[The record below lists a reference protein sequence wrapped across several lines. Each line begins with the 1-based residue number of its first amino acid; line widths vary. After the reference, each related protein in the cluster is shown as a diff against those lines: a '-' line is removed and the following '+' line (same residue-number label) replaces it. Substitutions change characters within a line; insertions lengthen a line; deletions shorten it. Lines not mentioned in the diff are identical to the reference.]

1 MDLYEEFAA
10 GDAVLLR
17 ALRSY
22 DEYRGGIPPAGRQ
35 EVLQSLQR
43 FPRGDWAAIL
53 GQSVQRRWKNLYP
66 LKKASVQTTYCR
78 TLEDQYRKYG
88 PIGPKLE
95 ALKQAMKGWIDT

>member
-35 EVLQSLQR
+35 EVLQNLQR
-43 FPRGDWAAIL
+43 FPREDWAAIL
-53 GQSVQRRWKNLYP
+53 DQSVQRRWKNLYP
-66 LKKASVQTTYCR
+66 LKKASVQTTWCR
-78 TLEDQYRKYG
+78 SLDDQYRKYG

-95 ALKQAMKGWIDT
+95 ALKQAMKGWIDV

>member
-1 MDLYEEFAA
+1 MDQYEEFAA
-10 GDAVLLR
+10 GDAALLR

-35 EVLQSLQR
+35 EVLQNLQR
-43 FPRGDWAAIL
+43 FPREDWAAVL
-53 GQSVQRRWKNLYP
+53 DQSVQRRWKNLYP

-95 ALKQAMKGWIDT
+95 ALKQAMKGWIDV

>member
-22 DEYRGGIPPAGRQ
+22 DEYRGGIPQAGRQ
-35 EVLQSLQR
+35 EVLQNLQR
-43 FPRGDWAAIL
+43 FPREDWAAVL
-53 GQSVQRRWKNLYP
+53 DQSVQRRWKNLYP

-95 ALKQAMKGWIDT
+95 ALKQAMKGWIDV